1 MGTKHDDIEMLSAQE
16 LADLMNYL
24 YQIQNQ

>member
-1 MGTKHDDIEMLSAQE
+1 MGTKHDDIEMLSAHE

-24 YQIQNQ
+24 HQIQNQ

>member
-1 MGTKHDDIEMLSAQE
+1 MGTKHDDIEMLSATE

-24 YQIQNQ
+24 YTIQNQ